1 MSIRILGRSTTS
13 SKKLAKDNPKKCQNF
28 YFANKQKA
36 HTFANNFK
44 CKNIMKIRKALLVE
58 NNELVTPRE
67 YEEILKKCKDRK
79 EVRCSCGA
87 KFSFVERHTRSSG
100 NGNSSTVSAFFRDS
114 KTSVHKEDCPYNISN
129 RIKEIVTESQCLPIK
144 NGKYILSLKN
154 PCYQG
159 DTETNNNTSSYDRY
173 SKTISTNN
181 KYCTNYLKTVRDILR
196 LRDDLESNADLSQFV
211 LYFGKEQVKWEDF
224 YFAFKQYGGILKI
237 VHKEHPKRHPIC
249 IEGNIYHIG
258 DKNKPSLFLYGEK
271 IVDEGKEKTI
281 AIKLVSRGFSLIKD
295 YPNGCHAIVYGTV
308 SLDRYQTSPDYLGI
322 VMWINDCR
330 QIIKVE

>member
-1 MSIRILGRSTTS
+1 M
-13 SKKLAKDNPKKCQNF
+13 KD
-28 YFANKQKA
+28 
-36 HTFANNFK
+36 
-44 CKNIMKIRKALLVE
+44 
-58 NNELVTPRE
+58 ELVTPRE
-67 YEEILKKCKDRK
+67 YEEMFKKCNDRK

-87 KFSFVERHTRSSG
+87 KLSFVETHTRSSG
-100 NGNSSTVSAFFRDS
+100 KDNSSIVSAFFRDS

-129 RIKEIVTESQCLPIK
+129 RIKKIVAESQCLPIEK
-144 NGKYILSLKN
+144 GKYILSLKN
-154 PCYQG
+154 PCYQD
-159 DTETNNNTSSYDRY
+159 DTKTNNDTSSYDRY
-173 SKTISTNN
+173 SKDIYPTNRYYN
-181 KYCTNYLKTVRDILR
+181 NYLKTVGDILS

-211 LYFGKEQVKWEDF
+211 LYFGQEQVKWEDF

-237 VHKEHPKRHPIC
+237 IHKGYPIC
-249 IEGNIYHIG
+249 IEGDIYHIG

-281 AIKLVSRGFSLIKD
+281 AIKLVSKEFSLIKD

-308 SLDRYQTSPDYLGI
+308 SLDRYQTSTDYLNI

>member
-1 MSIRILGRSTTS
+1 
-13 SKKLAKDNPKKCQNF
+13 
-28 YFANKQKA
+28 
-36 HTFANNFK
+36 
-44 CKNIMKIRKALLVE
+44 MKIRKALLVE

-67 YEEILKKCKDRK
+67 YEEIFKKCNDRK

-87 KFSFVERHTRSSG
+87 KLSFVETHTRSSG
-100 NGNSSTVSAFFRDS
+100 KDNSSIVSAFFRDS

-129 RIKEIVTESQCLPIK
+129 RIKKIVAESQCLPIEK
-144 NGKYILSLKN
+144 GKYILSLKN
-154 PCYQG
+154 PCYQD
-159 DTETNNNTSSYDRY
+159 DTKTNNDTSSYDRY
-173 SKTISTNN
+173 SKDIYPTNRYYN
-181 KYCTNYLKTVRDILR
+181 NYLKTVGDILS

-211 LYFGKEQVKWEDF
+211 LYFGQEQVKWEDF

-237 VHKEHPKRHPIC
+237 IHKGYPIC
-249 IEGNIYHIG
+249 IEGDIYHIG

-281 AIKLVSRGFSLIKD
+281 AIKLVSKEYSLIED

-308 SLDRYQTSPDYLGI
+308 SLDRYQTSTDYLNI
-322 VMWINDCR
+322 VMWINDHR

>member
-1 MSIRILGRSTTS
+1 
-13 SKKLAKDNPKKCQNF
+13 
-28 YFANKQKA
+28 
-36 HTFANNFK
+36 
-44 CKNIMKIRKALLVE
+44 MKIRKALLVE
-58 NNELVTPRE
+58 KNELVTPRE
-67 YEEILKKCKDRK
+67 YEEMFKKCNDRK

-87 KFSFVERHTRSSG
+87 KLSFVETHTRSSG
-100 NGNSSTVSAFFRDS
+100 KDNSSIVSAFFRDS

-129 RIKEIVTESQCLPIK
+129 RIKEIVAESQCLPIEK
-144 NGKYILSLKN
+144 GKYILSLKN
-154 PCYQG
+154 PCYQD
-159 DTETNNNTSSYDRY
+159 DTKTNNDTSSYDRY
-173 SKTISTNN
+173 SKDIYPTNRYYN
-181 KYCTNYLKTVRDILR
+181 NYLKTVGDILS

-211 LYFGKEQVKWEDF
+211 LYFGQEQVKWEDF

-237 VHKEHPKRHPIC
+237 IHKGYPIC
-249 IEGNIYHIG
+249 IEGDIYHIG

-281 AIKLVSRGFSLIKD
+281 AIKLVSKEFSLIKD

-308 SLDRYQTSPDYLGI
+308 NLDRYQTSTDYLNI

>member
-1 MSIRILGRSTTS
+1 
-13 SKKLAKDNPKKCQNF
+13 
-28 YFANKQKA
+28 
-36 HTFANNFK
+36 
-44 CKNIMKIRKALLVE
+44 MKIRKALLVE

-67 YEEILKKCKDRK
+67 YEEMFKKCNDRK

-87 KFSFVERHTRSSG
+87 KLSFVETHTRTYSK
-100 NGNSSTVSAFFRDS
+100 GNSSIVSAFFRDS

-129 RIKEIVTESQCLPIK
+129 RIKELVAESQCLPIEK
-144 NGKYILSLKN
+144 GKYILSLKDLYSQKSTK
-154 PCYQG
+154 P
-159 DTETNNNTSSYDRY
+159 NNNTLSYDRY
-173 SKTISTNN
+173 SKTISADNN
-181 KYCTNYLKTVRDILR
+181 KYYNNYLKTVRDILC

-211 LYFGKEQVKWEDF
+211 LYFGQEQVKWEDF

-237 VHKEHPKRHPIC
+237 IHKGYPIC
-249 IEGNIYHIG
+249 IEGDIYHIG

-281 AIKLVSRGFSLIKD
+281 AIKLVSKEFSLIKD

-308 SLDRYQTSPDYLGI
+308 SLDRYQTSTDYLNI

>member
-1 MSIRILGRSTTS
+1 
-13 SKKLAKDNPKKCQNF
+13 
-28 YFANKQKA
+28 
-36 HTFANNFK
+36 
-44 CKNIMKIRKALLVE
+44 MKIRKALLVE
-58 NNELVTPRE
+58 KNELVTPRE
-67 YEEILKKCKDRK
+67 YEEMFKKCNDRK

-87 KFSFVERHTRSSG
+87 KLSFVETHTRSSG
-100 NGNSSTVSAFFRDS
+100 KDNSSIVSAFFRDS

-129 RIKEIVTESQCLPIK
+129 RIKKIVAESQCLPIEK
-144 NGKYILSLKN
+144 GKYILSLKN
-154 PCYQG
+154 PCYQD
-159 DTETNNNTSSYDRY
+159 DTKTNNDTSSYDRY
-173 SKTISTNN
+173 RKDIYPTNRYYN
-181 KYCTNYLKTVRDILR
+181 NYLKTVGDILS

-211 LYFGKEQVKWEDF
+211 LYFGQEQVKWEDF

-237 VHKEHPKRHPIC
+237 IHKGYPIC
-249 IEGNIYHIG
+249 IEGDIYHIG

-281 AIKLVSRGFSLIKD
+281 AIKLVSKEFSLIKD

-308 SLDRYQTSPDYLGI
+308 SLDRYQTSTDYLNI

>member
-1 MSIRILGRSTTS
+1 
-13 SKKLAKDNPKKCQNF
+13 
-28 YFANKQKA
+28 
-36 HTFANNFK
+36 
-44 CKNIMKIRKALLVE
+44 MKIRKALLVE

-67 YEEILKKCKDRK
+67 YEEMFKKCNDRK

-87 KFSFVERHTRSSG
+87 KLSFVETHTRTYSK
-100 NGNSSTVSAFFRDS
+100 GNSSIVSAFFRDS

-129 RIKEIVTESQCLPIK
+129 RIKKIVAESQCLPIEK
-144 NGKYILSLKN
+144 GKYILSLKN
-154 PCYQG
+154 PCYQD
-159 DTETNNNTSSYDRY
+159 DTKTNNDTSSYDRY
-173 SKTISTNN
+173 SKDIYPTNRYYN
-181 KYCTNYLKTVRDILR
+181 NYLKTVGDILS

-211 LYFGKEQVKWEDF
+211 LYFGQEQVKWEDF

-237 VHKEHPKRHPIC
+237 IHKGYPIC
-249 IEGNIYHIG
+249 IEGNIFHIG
-258 DKNKPSLFLYGEK
+258 DQNKPSLFLYGEE

-281 AIKLVSRGFSLIKD
+281 AIKLVSKEFSLIKD

-308 SLDRYQTSPDYLGI
+308 SLDRYQTSTDYLNI